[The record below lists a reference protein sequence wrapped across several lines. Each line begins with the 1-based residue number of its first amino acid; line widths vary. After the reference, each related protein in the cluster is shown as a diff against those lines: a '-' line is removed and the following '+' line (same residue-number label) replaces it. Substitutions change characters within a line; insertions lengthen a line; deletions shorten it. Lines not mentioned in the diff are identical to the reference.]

1 MMKKAPQG
9 CKEQWLPK
17 PKKKRKKRKKTVSEG
32 TCFEPDAKAGDMTT
46 DLSNRY
52 FR

>member
-1 MMKKAPQG
+1 MKKAPQG
-9 CKEQWLPK
+9 CKEQWLLK
-17 PKKKRKKRKKTVSEG
+17 LKKEKKKKTTVSEG
-32 TCFEPDAKAGDMTT
+32 TCFKPDAKAGDVTT